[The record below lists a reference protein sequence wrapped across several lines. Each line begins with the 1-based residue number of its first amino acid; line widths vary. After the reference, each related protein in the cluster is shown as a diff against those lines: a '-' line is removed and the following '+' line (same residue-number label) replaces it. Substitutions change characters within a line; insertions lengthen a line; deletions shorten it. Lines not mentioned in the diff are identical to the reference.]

1 MGKRV
6 LALAL
11 AIFCVGSSA
20 KGQVSISPE
29 AGISYFPFTIV
40 TASTGQ
46 RHSNNLSYIA
56 GVSGSV
62 PVRQNW
68 HLSLRVSYS
77 ARENVEWTELLVCHN
92 ITTYTH
98 NDLNLDASAHYQASR
113 LLSFWAGPS
122 IIKKLDSYYTV
133 RIPSS
138 SCSAPYSSD
147 RRLNRF
153 IYGVNSGIGFN
164 IRSLVIKA
172 EYFYLITDELLG
184 SFDILGRQRYNLVL
198 AHPVFQTRRN
208 R

>member
-1 MGKRV
+1 MEKRV
-6 LALAL
+6 LVLVL
-11 AIFCVGSSA
+11 AILCVALNG

-40 TASTGQ
+40 TASAGQ
-46 RHSNNLSYIA
+46 RHSNHLSYIA

-62 PVRQNW
+62 PVHQNW
-68 HLSLRVSYS
+68 RLSLRVSYS

-92 ITTYTH
+92 KTTYTH
-98 NDLNLDASAHYQASR
+98 NDLNLDASAHYQVSR

-122 IIKKLDSYYTV
+122 IIRKLDSYYTV

-138 SCSAPYSSD
+138 PCSAPYSSD
-147 RRLNRF
+147 RRLDRF
-153 IYGVNSGIGFN
+153 LYGVNSGIGFN
-164 IRSLVIKA
+164 ARSLVIKA

-198 AHPVFQTRRN
+198 AYPVFQTSRN